1 MDRLFNATVSLIYED
16 AHGKQFVTSQI
27 ADRGEFWWDAK
38 RPDQS
43 SLWDSKIELGE
54 KFFHEI
60 IAHPIPLDM
69 NILKTM
75 KRSSLGLDLYLW
87 LTYRT
92 FNLTRPRRLSW
103 KQLYCQFGSN
113 QVKANDPNTVNSFR
127 TECLRELKKITSVEQ
142 WSDTREEFEASTYIR
157 RPLGTIR
164 VAAAGTFRIV
174 ASVLPAATYPTVISE
189 AVARLF
195 SYREAYKPRR
205 NTGEL
210 ADGTP
215 PSTTGSFLRSGAAE
229 CLRFIRTPGI

>member
-1 MDRLFNATVSLIYED
+1 M
-16 AHGKQFVTSQI
+16 TSQI

-127 TECLRELKKITSVEQ
+127 TECLRELKKDRCGHLSQPGLEGAQSGVQ
-142 WSDTREEFEASTYIR
+142 
-157 RPLGTIR
+157 G
-164 VAAAGTFRIV
+164 
-174 ASVLPAATYPTVISE
+174 
-189 AVARLF
+189 
-195 SYREAYKPRR
+195 
-205 NTGEL
+205 
-210 ADGTP
+210 
-215 PSTTGSFLRSGAAE
+215 RSGRSV
-229 CLRFIRTPGI
+229 CGLRGVRI